1 MSNNKKIFGWLI
13 KSLLVLIFLIAV
25 VVVFTPSLIN
35 LEMVKKNIKE
45 KISSDIGG
53 RISYRDLKLSFFPR
67 PHVVIHKSEIS
78 IPDSF
83 TINIQWM
90 RIYPKIL
97 PLFRGLLEFS
107 VVRLDYADYSMILP
121 QIKEATAQQSEKSA
135 SFAEMVGALT
145 NRVRDL
151 PKFKLPDANLR
162 IKNGKV
168 NLVDPFGRKFKLRD
182 IQAAYVRSKNKI
194 DFNIKCKSNLWEQ
207 IDFNGSLEPS
217 SFEGLGHMQLSR
229 FRPQTLLAY
238 LFPESKLR
246 VSQTRANLA
255 IDFTSD
261 GSGAI
266 KADVKGAIP
275 ILELHYGQETLA
287 VKGSHVQGTVEV
299 DEKGARIT
307 INEIAIDYPKL
318 KLAGIFAYDE
328 KLQDIQLSLNGSQ
341 IDAGSVRQAAL
352 KLAGGSQFIQVLFD
366 VIRAGHVPWMTVRVR
381 GQTIA
386 DLGKMNNIVIEGRM
400 ARGKIFIPG
409 AGLDLEDVFGDA
421 VIAEGVLRGDKL
433 KARFGSSRCLEGTLV
448 LGINNNLD
456 PLNLNIGVQADLS
469 QVPPVLSRIVSDKD
483 FLSELARVED
493 IKGTATGT
501 LILGDNLRSLGARV
515 EVSEV
520 QLSARYNRIPY
531 PIKMDGRHF
540 VYEGNRIALKNFNAA
555 IGNSSFAQ
563 LSTTIDW
570 GRTPTDLEAKTQT
583 AKFDIGQFYSWLKSF
598 DPIKNHLV
606 SFDSFS
612 GEIVALNLDIKG
624 PLFSPQKW
632 NFQTRG
638 KINKLIFSSRKLPQ
652 DLLIN
657 QGNFAWQGV
666 QFEFSDVNAAMGR
679 SFVNNIS
686 GKANWKKTPMVSA
699 RSGLSIL
706 YPEDI
711 NPLVFATKKRS
722 KTLTRFRP
730 RKGKLA
736 FERMAY
742 SGPIAAVPHRQF
754 EFSADV
760 KHVNL
765 SSNGLPETLLV
776 SQGQISWRKN
786 QLKFVNINARMGQSK
801 ISHFS
806 VTFDMRRKAS
816 FQLNCKS
823 AALFAAEIYPVI
835 ASLEKFQPDIKEFSA
850 TEGTLVLTDVA
861 VNGPVQAPAQ
871 WHYNLQAALQDIM
884 VYSEALG
891 DPFTI
896 SSGSFGVSS
905 KISGNVTRK
914 EVAVQPTTLRWGDN
928 HLVLTGEMDISGHD
942 LRLELEVNADGLA
955 WDQINTV
962 LEYIAQKKGASDAGE
977 QPQNLLGTIQVK
989 STNFFWS
996 KYTVH
1001 PLEAEI
1007 TFKRNKVVVAVSQA
1021 GFCGISFRGLLSL
1034 ADQTL
1039 DLYLVP
1045 SAADQK
1051 LAPTLTCL
1059 TAKNDLV
1066 TGTYNLNGEILAK
1079 AKPEA
1084 ITRSLNGN
1092 LAFSAQE
1099 GRIYQF
1105 GLLAKVLA
1113 ILNVTEI
1120 YRGEVPDL
1128 TGEGFAYHSMSAM
1141 MKLRGGKILMEQ
1153 CSIDGTSMGI
1163 ACEGD
1168 IDLVEN
1174 KMNLLI
1180 LVAPFKTVDRIVE
1193 ILPLIG
1199 RVLGGKLISIPF
1211 RAKGDLDNPTVY
1223 ALSPTAVG
1231 SGILGIL
1238 ERTLKLPITIIQPV
1252 LTGSQ
1257 DGQPNPSTVPEDSPR

>member
-1 MSNNKKIFGWLI
+1 MSKNNKIFGWLI
-13 KSLLVLIFLIAV
+13 KSLLVLIFLIVV

-45 KISSDIGG
+45 KISNDIGG
-53 RISYRDLKLSFFPR
+53 QITYRNLKLSFFPR
-67 PHVVIHKSEIS
+67 PHVVIHKAEIS

-83 TINIQWM
+83 TVKIQWM

-97 PLFRGLLEFS
+97 PLFRGRLES
-107 VVRLDYADYSMILP
+107 AVVRLDYADYSMILP
-121 QIKEATAQQSEKSA
+121 QIKEATAQQSDKIV
-135 SFAEMVGALT
+135 SFTEMVGALT
-145 NRVRDL
+145 NRVQDL
-151 PKFKLPDANLR
+151 PKFKLPDINLR
-162 IKNGKV
+162 IKNGRV
-168 NLVDPFGRKFKLRD
+168 NLIDPFGRKFKLREV
-182 IQAAYVRSKNKI
+182 QAAYVHSKNKL

-207 IDFNGSLEPS
+207 IDFYGSLDPY
-217 SFEGLGHMQLSR
+217 SFAGLGHVQLSR
-229 FRPQTLLAY
+229 FRPQTLIAY
-238 LFPESKLR
+238 LFPDSELR
-246 VSQTRANLA
+246 VSQTRANVT

-261 GSGAI
+261 GSGAV

-275 ILELHYGQETLA
+275 ILELHYGQKTLT
-287 VKGSHVQGTVEV
+287 VKGSRVQGTLEV
-299 DEKGARIT
+299 DEKGARI
-307 INEIAIDYPKL
+307 IIDEMGLDYPKL

-328 KLQDIQLSLNGSQ
+328 KLQDLQLSLNGSQ
-341 IDAGSVRQAAL
+341 IDAGSVRQEAL
-352 KLAGGSQFIQVLFD
+352 KLAGGSRFIQILFD
-366 VIRAGHVPWMTVRVR
+366 VIRAGHVPWMTLRVR
-381 GQTIA
+381 GQTFA
-386 DLGKMNNIVIEGRM
+386 DFGKMNNIVIEGRM
-400 ARGKIFIPG
+400 TRGKIFIPG

-421 VIAEGVLRGDKL
+421 VITEGVLRGDKL
-433 KARFGSSRCLEGTLV
+433 KARFGGSRGLDGTLL
-448 LGINNNLD
+448 LGLNGNLD

-469 QVPPVLSRIVSDKD
+469 QVPPVLNRIVSDKD
-483 FLSELARVED
+483 FLSELARIKD
-493 IKGTATGT
+493 FKGTATGT

-515 EVSEV
+515 AVSEA
-520 QLSARYNRIPY
+520 QLSGRYNRIPY
-531 PIKMDGRHF
+531 PIKMDGGHF
-540 VYEGNRIALKNFNAA
+540 VYEGTRIALKNFNAA
-555 IGNSSFAQ
+555 IGKSSFAQ

-570 GRTPTDLEAKTQT
+570 GRTPTNLEAKTQM

-598 DPIKNHLV
+598 DTIKKQLMSIG
-606 SFDSFS
+606 SFN
-612 GEIVALNLDIKG
+612 GEIAVQKLDIKG
-624 PLFSPQKW
+624 PMFSPQKW

-638 KINKLIFSSRKLPQ
+638 KINKLILASRKLPQ

-666 QFEFSDVNAAMGR
+666 QFDFSDVNAAMGK
-679 SFVNNIS
+679 SFVNNIT
-686 GKANWKKTPMVSA
+686 GKANWKKTPLVSA

-711 NPLVFATKKRS
+711 NPLVFATKNRS
-722 KTLTRFRP
+722 KILTRFKP

-742 SGPIAAVPHRQF
+742 SGPIVDVPHRQF

-765 SSNGLPETLLV
+765 SSQGLPETLQV
-776 SQGQISWRKN
+776 DQGQISWRKN
-786 QLKFVNINARMGQSK
+786 QLKFVNFNAGMGKSK
-801 ISHFS
+801 ISRFS
-806 VTFDMRRKAS
+806 ATFDMKREAS
-816 FQLNCKS
+816 FQLICKS
-823 AALFAAEIYPVI
+823 AALSAAEIYPVI
-835 ASLEKFQPDIKEFSA
+835 ASFEIFQPDIKDFSA

-871 WHYNLQAALQDIM
+871 WHYDLQAAMQDIA
-884 VYSEALG
+884 VYSEALK

-896 SSGSFGVSS
+896 NSGAFGVSS

-914 EVAVQPTTLRWGDN
+914 KVKVQPTKLRWGDN
-928 HLVLTGEMDISGHD
+928 HLELTGEMGISDHD
-942 LRLELEVNADGLA
+942 LRLEMKVNADGLA

-962 LEYIAQKKGASDAGE
+962 LEYIAQKKAASGADV

-989 STNFFWS
+989 STNFFWG
-996 KYTVH
+996 KHTVH

-1007 TFKRNKVVVAVSQA
+1007 TFIRSKVVVAVSQA
-1021 GFCGISFRGLLSL
+1021 GFCGISFRGLLNMV
-1034 ADQTL
+1034 DQTL

-1045 SAADQK
+1045 TAADQK
-1051 LAPTLTCL
+1051 LAPTLACL
-1059 TAKNDLV
+1059 TAQNDLA

-1092 LAFSAQE
+1092 LAFSAKE
-1099 GRIYQF
+1099 GRIYRF

-1128 TGEGFAYHSMSAM
+1128 TGEGFAYRSMSAVA
-1141 MKLRGGKILMEQ
+1141 KLQGGKIFMEE

-1163 ACEGD
+1163 ACEGE

-1199 RVLGGKLISIPF
+1199 GVLGGKLISIPF
-1211 RAKGDLDNPTVY
+1211 RAKGDLDDPTVY
-1223 ALSPTAVG
+1223 ALPPTAVG

-1252 LTGSQ
+1252 LSGIQ
-1257 DGQPNPSTVPEDSPR
+1257 GEKPNPSTVPENSPR